1 MAFPDFYAHRIIKN
15 KQVVQ
20 SYFGNVVFIML

>member
-20 SYFGNVVFIML
+20 SHIGNVVFIML